1 MQMVCVGDA
10 AAAMIGGQ
18 RFKSLL
24 LGRFRRHGSVRGT
37 PATAGSTAC
46 GVAVRVVSVWSRFSS
61 NSPRFQGNVTVQINV
76 SARHGHLSGA
86 SQSKIAAKVS
96 RLKRYF
102 SRLTALNV
110 TVDLENASLPTVEIV
125 ASAEH
130 FHDMVSRE
138 HSGQLWRSVDGAVQ
152 KLEQQLRKHKEK
164 VQDHKH
170 VGEAHRS

>member
-1 MQMVCVGDA
+1 M
-10 AAAMIGGQ
+10 
-18 RFKSLL
+18 
-24 LGRFRRHGSVRGT
+24 
-37 PATAGSTAC
+37 
-46 GVAVRVVSVWSRFSS
+46 
-61 NSPRFQGNVTVQINV
+61 QINV
-76 SARHGHLSGA
+76 SSRHGHLSGA
-86 SQSKIAAKVS
+86 SQSKIVSKVS

-138 HSGQLWRSVDGAVQ
+138 HSGHLWRSVDGAVQ

-170 VGEAHRS
+170 VGDARRS

>member
-1 MQMVCVGDA
+1 
-10 AAAMIGGQ
+10 
-18 RFKSLL
+18 
-24 LGRFRRHGSVRGT
+24 
-37 PATAGSTAC
+37 
-46 GVAVRVVSVWSRFSS
+46 
-61 NSPRFQGNVTVQINV
+61 VQINV
-76 SARHGHLSGA
+76 SARHGQLSGA
-86 SQSKIAAKVS
+86 TQSKIVSKVS

-110 TVDLENASLPTVEIV
+110 TVDLENEALPTVEIV

-164 VQDHKH
+164 VLDHKH
-170 VGEAHRS
+170 VHSTRES